1 MQRIVFALGILLA
14 GLGLYVS
21 LELIGVHARS
31 HFGGGG
37 DSGLCAALAGFSC
50 DAASRSAFSEIAGLP
65 IAVIGA
71 GFYAALL
78 VLLPLHRFNARAFP
92 AVPEVFAVAGFGAVA
107 YSLFLLGVSVFALGK
122 VCPYCIALYGVN
134 VGLLA
139 LALWGAP
146 DGARAL
152 LRRLPGVWRR
162 FEGVVFVVLVALGG
176 LAFQGVYAQQSHAMA
191 RARAGAQADPTQPEG
206 ARVTLVTDGA
216 ASKGPADA
224 PITIVEFSDFQCP
237 FCQRFAETLETFA
250 AQRTDVRIVFR
261 HFPMDNACNDQIERK
276 FHEFACGA
284 ARASV
289 CAQAQGRFW
298 PFHDRL
304 FSNQGQ
310 LTPSDLRGH
319 AEAVLL
325 DLAAYDTCMADPATA
340 TRITTDIAEGVRV
353 GLEGTPTFFV
363 NGAKFVGGR
372 SLEELQRIVEAQR
385 GGGAPVSGS
394 AK

>member
-1 MQRIVFALGILLA
+1 
-14 GLGLYVS
+14 
-21 LELIGVHARS
+21 
-31 HFGGGG
+31 
-37 DSGLCAALAGFSC
+37 
-50 DAASRSAFSEIAGLP
+50 
-65 IAVIGA
+65 
-71 GFYAALL
+71 
-78 VLLPLHRFNARAFP
+78 
-92 AVPEVFAVAGFGAVA
+92 
-107 YSLFLLGVSVFALGK
+107 
-122 VCPYCIALYGVN
+122 
-134 VGLLA
+134 
-139 LALWGAP
+139 
-146 DGARAL
+146 
-152 LRRLPGVWRR
+152 
-162 FEGVVFVVLVALGG
+162 
-176 LAFQGVYAQQSHAMA
+176 
-191 RARAGAQADPTQPEG
+191 
-206 ARVTLVTDGA
+206 
-216 ASKGPADA
+216 
-224 PITIVEFSDFQCP
+224 
-237 FCQRFAETLETFA
+237 
-250 AQRTDVRIVFR
+250 
-261 HFPMDNACNDQIERK
+261 
-276 FHEFACGA
+276 
-284 ARASV
+284 V